1 MDYAVV
7 NIATSVIENVIVL
20 EDGANW
26 APPEGTKIVQLVGN
40 FGIGDTWDGSTF
52 VKVIVPVIE
61 DSSENTPSVVE

>member
-26 APPEGTKIVQLVGN
+26 APPEGTQIVLLVGS

-52 VKVIVPVIE
+52 IKAIAPVIE
-61 DSSENTPSVVE
+61 TPSENTPSAIK